1 MQHHSTQ
8 SQASFTN
15 EVQRKTKRVLFG
27 RVWSNQVTRFYVF
40 GIVLLQKEKTP
51 EQDAVKL
58 LGVPL
63 FQTRHIG
70 YEKKHYL
77 FGIPLVTRPNIRFLE
92 EQVSKQIDRLLSLPA
107 SCAPKDPLA
116 DDAALRAGMERLFD
130 MPTYRVMCDARD
142 HIITLESELQ
152 IVTAQVEQSLAQEG
166 KINA

>member
-1 MQHHSTQ
+1 MQHHSTE
-8 SQASFTN
+8 SQASYTK

-77 FGIPLVTRPNIRFLE
+77 FGIPLVTRPNIRYLE
-92 EQVSKQIDRLLSLPA
+92 EQVTNQIDRLLTICA
-107 SCAPKDPLA
+107 SSPPKGPLA
-116 DDAALRAGMERLFD
+116 DDVALQAGMERLFST
-130 MPTYRVMCDARD
+130 PSYRVMCDARD
-142 HIITLESELQ
+142 HVITLESELQ

-166 KINA
+166 QINA